1 MPELRR
7 SKRVSLAP
15 VPESKKPKSEAEKV
29 GKVKNVA
36 EPKKAT
42 SKELLE
48 GDEIP
53 DLTLLD
59 ENENEVSLRDAAK
72 KRKYLVIFAYPKAST
87 PGCTRQVC
95 GFQKNYQKLTEL
107 DTTVFGLSADKPKS
121 QLNFVTKQKL
131 EYPLLSDPTSEL
143 IGLLGAKKSPSGI
156 KRSHWIFV
164 DGVLKI
170 KKIQISPEVS
180 VNSALEDIEKLRED
194 GEDGEDVKD
203 EKDDKEEEKEGS
215 KEEENKD
222 ETEEKNDTKEEE
234 KKEEVKEE
242 VKADN
247 GAEENENGENENGE
261 NGEKGADA

>member
-1 MPELRR
+1 
-7 SKRVSLAP
+7 
-15 VPESKKPKSEAEKV
+15 
-29 GKVKNVA
+29 VA
-36 EPKKAT
+36 EPKKKAT

-194 GEDGEDVKD
+194 GEDVKD
-203 EKDDKEEEKEGS
+203 EKDEKEEEKEGS

-242 VKADN
+242 AKADN
-247 GAEENENGENENGE
+247 GVEENENGENENGE

>member
-36 EPKKAT
+36 EPKKKAT

-194 GEDGEDVKD
+194 GEDVKD
-203 EKDDKEEEKEGS
+203 EKDEKEEEKEGS

-242 VKADN
+242 AKADN
-247 GAEENENGENENGE
+247 GVEENENGENENGE